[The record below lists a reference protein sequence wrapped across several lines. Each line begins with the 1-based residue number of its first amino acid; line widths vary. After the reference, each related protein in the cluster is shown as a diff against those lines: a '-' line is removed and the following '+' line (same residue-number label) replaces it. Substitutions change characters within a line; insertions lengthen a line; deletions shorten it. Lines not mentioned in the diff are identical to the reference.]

1 MAVRRPKVPGA
12 PAIGPCLHPLA
23 GVMVGSGGTA
33 IRVTA
38 CGLAWREQDV
48 NRQEEQVL
56 RWPAWGLA
64 A

>member
-1 MAVRRPKVPGA
+1 MR
-12 PAIGPCLHPLA
+12 AIGPCLHPLA
-23 GVMVGSGGTA
+23 GVMVASGGTA